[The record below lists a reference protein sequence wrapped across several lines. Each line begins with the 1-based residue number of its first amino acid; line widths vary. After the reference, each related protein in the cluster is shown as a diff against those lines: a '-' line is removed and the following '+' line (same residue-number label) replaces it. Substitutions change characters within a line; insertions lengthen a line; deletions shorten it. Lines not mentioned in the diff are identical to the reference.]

1 MKAQE
6 TGDDAEQ
13 ASVPP
18 FWLAEDTPLAGSAH
32 LARHAERLDRYQQLI
47 HLRDE
52 GFTQKEIA
60 RRLGMAQRTVRHW
73 LTRGIPYGKPEL
85 RHKRRRDFDPYA
97 AYVRERFSQGNRNGL
112 QLWRELQTRADRREV
127 RERCIASLL
136 SSSKVLLPQ
145 EEKPNEHQL
154 LQTLRSC
161 NGQQNKPCGG
171 LSATRAI

>member
-1 MKAQE
+1 MGRGSRKRADVNQYLAGCLLHDNLRDFIEELLARCRTEISQASMKAQE

-60 RRLGMAQRTVRHW
+60 RRLGMAQRTVW
-73 LTRGIPYGKPEL
+73 E
-85 RHKRRRDFDPYA
+85 
-97 AYVRERFSQGNRNGL
+97 
-112 QLWRELQTRADRREV
+112 
-127 RERCIASLL
+127 
-136 SSSKVLLPQ
+136 PQ
-145 EEKPNEHQL
+145 WSP
-154 LQTLRSC
+154 TL
-161 NGQQNKPCGG
+161 
-171 LSATRAI
+171 A